1 MQLPCPCTRDF
12 SADGPLDEVVRAANN
27 LVVLMSERFLVH
39 NAVHRPLR
47 RLIRSCVGDAPN
59 ERVDGAARVVGAAAT
74 GDDDDDFV
82 DFEEDLVDLM
92 CILCSRLR
100 AYPPLLLIF
109 FHDRGWLVPHTSS
122 GAPSMPSMGSAGAT
136 LSSPAPNR
144 TITTPPRNTTPNM
157 SNAVLSPIRMERT
170 LSPSPSIATGR
181 SWRSARSGETSM
193 SDPGNTHFEFL
204 LFRYLLRFVHREGRI
219 GDFARAGLLFLFD
232 IAFLAPGDDQG
243 GDTLSMAP
251 IAGQDPLQ
259 DARDAMAEYILDSDF
274 ADIMAAG
281 LGATYSILPTKLR
294 VPSLAEQVRSD
305 PDATDGSMYIGAGE
319 KTGSQKSN
327 GDAEDDDDVIESN
340 DIDVQAQ
347 LDLLLRLFGFLQDIL
362 YRCHSPLLYADPG
375 AEVTSTQVLG
385 PAVASATLEAVQKT
399 FVDNVLYPSILE
411 CSPNDGSSVAILTYL
426 DVLLSNLEDGPVL
439 HRMLDVLM
447 DANAPPPSLAS
458 PKRKRKRKTGAMAYV
473 APFAPIP
480 QGNYFST
487 EERFTLRDLIID
499 NLRSSS
505 EAAAAAALHLTA
517 TLLSDHCRHVTSK
530 LLVIIREPSATAL
543 ARPSL
548 PPPDAETWQSTLP
561 PPVTS
566 TDAHLQEPELY
577 SGLIPKLDDVIQSSH
592 DVIGFASYLADAEA
606 FLEADGCW
614 RTSRVPLEFV
624 NDDGHPTLLRVGE
637 YDSDPLQHKL
647 SPTDPLVRQL
657 LQQLGEWF
665 ASPPDRNVALTGAI
679 SAVARCPHRSLT
691 GWLLYDVPRETDPWD
706 DAVSVSSDDSLA
718 EMRRSG
724 MRSRSDDPFS
734 HVTLP
739 ALYQIL
745 RQLVK
750 QVNAFRS
757 LEGFDRLL
765 AERRQGLLFADHLEE
780 SMSLMAEEAP
790 DVTPKQ
796 KGGLAKLKALW
807 NSPGLKRRVS
817 GAPPTP
823 STAPSTPAGTPTRLP
838 GRRGTVST
846 PPPRNVSHTGANGT
860 PAGAPGTPSR
870 TAPPLPAPPFKTHY
884 ASTNAPVDVS
894 AAQPP
899 QQGPWAEETT
909 TAGLGLTLGDL
920 SLSASARSAS
930 GISGDTSTTET
941 DSAPAPERQL
951 PERMSLTTVL
961 DNCVVLEELVKELVA
976 IIVARRA
983 MGIDQVGYV

>member
-1 MQLPCPCTRDF
+1 
-12 SADGPLDEVVRAANN
+12 
-27 LVVLMSERFLVH
+27 
-39 NAVHRPLR
+39 
-47 RLIRSCVGDAPN
+47 
-59 ERVDGAARVVGAAAT
+59 
-74 GDDDDDFV
+74 
-82 DFEEDLVDLM
+82 
-92 CILCSRLR
+92 
-100 AYPPLLLIF
+100 
-109 FHDRGWLVPHTSS
+109 
-122 GAPSMPSMGSAGAT
+122 
-136 LSSPAPNR
+136 
-144 TITTPPRNTTPNM
+144 
-157 SNAVLSPIRMERT
+157 
-170 LSPSPSIATGR
+170 
-181 SWRSARSGETSM
+181 M
-193 SDPGNTHFEFL
+193 SDPSNTHFEFL

-232 IAFLAPGDDQG
+232 IAFLAPGDEG
-243 GDTLSMAP
+243 GDTLAMAP
-251 IAGQDPLQ
+251 VGGQDPLQ

-305 PDATDGSMYIGAGE
+305 PDAADGSMYLGAGE
-319 KTGSQKSN
+319 KSDSQQN
-327 GDAEDDDDVIESN
+327 EYDDDDIIESN
-340 DIDVQAQ
+340 DIDVHAQ

-385 PAVASATLEAVQKT
+385 PAVANATLEALQKT

-426 DVLLSNLEDGPVL
+426 DVLLSNLEDGPIL
-439 HRMLDVLM
+439 HRILDVLM

-458 PKRKRKRKTGAMAYV
+458 PKRKKQRKTGAMAYV
-473 APFAPIP
+473 APFAPVA

-487 EERFTLRDLIID
+487 EERFTLRDLILD

-505 EAAAAAALHLTA
+505 EASAAAALHLTA

-530 LLVIIREPSATAL
+530 LLVIVREPSATAL

-548 PPPDAETWQSTLP
+548 PPPETETWQSTLP

-614 RTSRVPLEFV
+614 RSSRVPLEFV

-647 SPTDPLVRQL
+647 SPSDPLVRQL
-657 LQQLGEWF
+657 MQQLGEWF

-691 GWLLYDVPRETDPWD
+691 GWLLYDVPREADPWD
-706 DAVSVSSDDSLA
+706 ETVSVSSDDSIG
-718 EMRRSG
+718 EIQRSG
-724 MRSRSDDPFS
+724 VQSRSDDPFS

-750 QVNAFRS
+750 QVGAFRS
-757 LEGFDRLL
+757 LDGFDRLL

-780 SMSLMAEEAP
+780 SMTLMAEEAP
-790 DVTPKQ
+790 DMTPKQ

-807 NSPGLKRRVS
+807 NSPGLKRKVS
-817 GAPPTP
+817 GVPPPAATP
-823 STAPSTPAGTPTRLP
+823 PSAPSTPSRPP
-838 GRRGTVST
+838 GSRRGTIST
-846 PPPRNVSHTGANGT
+846 PPLARTPSHASTNGPGT
-860 PAGAPGTPSR
+860 PGTPSP
-870 TAPPLPAPPFKTHY
+870 APPLPPPPPFKTHY
-884 ASTNAPVDVS
+884 AGTSGAVDVT

-899 QQGPWAEETT
+899 QQGPWAGEAKDT
-909 TAGLGLTLGDL
+909 LGLTLGDL
-920 SLSASARSAS
+920 SLSAAS
-930 GISGDTSTTET
+930 VSGETSTTET
-941 DSAPAPERQL
+941 DSAVAPERRL
-951 PERMSLTTVL
+951 PERMSLTSVL
-961 DNCVVLEELVKELVA
+961 DNCIVLEELVKELVA
-976 IIVARRA
+976 VIVARRA

>member
-1 MQLPCPCTRDF
+1 M
-12 SADGPLDEVVRAANN
+12 RAANN

-47 RLIRSCVGDAPN
+47 RLIRSCVGDAPS

-74 GDDDDDFV
+74 GDDYEDFE

-122 GAPSMPSMGSAGAT
+122 GAPSMPSMGAAM
-136 LSSPAPNR
+136 SSPASR
-144 TITTPPRNTTPNM
+144 SISTPPRNAA
-157 SNAVLSPIRMERT
+157 SNAILSPVRMERT

-181 SWRSARSGETSM
+181 SGRSARSGETSM
-193 SDPGNTHFEFL
+193 SDPSNTHFEFL

-232 IAFLAPGDDQG
+232 IAFLAPGDEG
-243 GDTLSMAP
+243 GDTLAMAP
-251 IAGQDPLQ
+251 VGGQDPLQ

-305 PDATDGSMYIGAGE
+305 PDAGDGAMYLGAGE
-319 KTGSQKSN
+319 KDTGEN
-327 GDAEDDDDVIESN
+327 EYDDNDIIESN
-340 DIDVQAQ
+340 DIDVHAQ

-385 PAVASATLEAVQKT
+385 PAVANATLEAVQKT

-426 DVLLSNLEDGPVL
+426 DVLLSNLEDGPIL
-439 HRMLDVLM
+439 HRIVDVLM

-458 PKRKRKRKTGAMAYV
+458 PRRKKQRKTGAMAYV
-473 APFAPIP
+473 APFAPVAP
-480 QGNYFST
+480 GNYFST
-487 EERFTLRDLIID
+487 DERFTLRDLILD

-505 EAAAAAALHLTA
+505 EASAAAALHLLA

-530 LLVIIREPSATAL
+530 LLVIVREPSATAL

-548 PPPDAETWQSTLP
+548 PPPQAETWQSSLP

-606 FLEADGCW
+606 SLEADGCW
-614 RTSRVPLEFV
+614 RSSRVPLEFV

-647 SPTDPLVRQL
+647 SPSDPVVRQL
-657 LQQLGEWF
+657 MQQLGEWF

-679 SAVARCPHRSLT
+679 SALARCPHRSLT
-691 GWLLYDVPRETDPWD
+691 GWLLYDVPREADPWD
-706 DAVSVSSDDSLA
+706 AASVSSDDSAGELQQ
-718 EMRRSG
+718 SG
-724 MRSRSDDPFS
+724 VQSRTDDPFS

-750 QVNAFRS
+750 QVGAFRS
-757 LEGFDRLL
+757 LDGFDRLL

-780 SMSLMAEEAP
+780 SMTLMAAEAP
-790 DVTPKQ
+790 DMTPKT

-807 NSPGLKRRVS
+807 SSPGLKRKVS
-817 GAPPTP
+817 GVPPPTP
-823 STAPSTPAGTPTRLP
+823 PAPTAPSAPSTPTPSRS
-838 GRRGTVST
+838 RRGTLSSPSLART
-846 PPPRNVSHTGANGT
+846 PSHASANGT
-860 PAGAPGTPSR
+860 PGPGTPG
-870 TAPPLPAPPFKTHY
+870 TPGPPPLPPPPPFKTHY
-884 ASTNAPVDVS
+884 AGTGGAVDV
-894 AAQPP
+894 APAQPP
-899 QQGPWAEETT
+899 QQGPWAEEPA
-909 TAGLGLTLGDL
+909 TALGLTLGGLAL
-920 SLSASARSAS
+920 STASV
-930 GISGDTSTTET
+930 SGDTVTDTDA
-941 DSAPAPERQL
+941 DSAMAPERRV
-951 PERMSLTTVL
+951 PERMSLSSVL
-961 DNCVVLEELVKELVA
+961 DNCIVLEELVKELVA
-976 IIVARRA
+976 LIVARRA